1 MANEMT
7 NGMKNELMTPM
18 FILLED
24 EICYDW
30 DDYGVWG
37 AVLFDL
43 TTKKIITKTYGH
55 GNDLSCRNKCVNL
68 NDAVEQGLIT
78 IDELINLMCSQLGFN
93 FNRVDMGVIASRHTI
108 DNPLDIPVKIVRG
121 RKGKGINGR
130 LMYAIKERE
139 RYGLG
144 AYHDCY
150 NYRPVVMNIET
161 GEMVY
166 PNSMS
171 YLEYDT
177 DFIIRFNEA
186 IMENI
191 PHTINEVY
199 SLAHIWA
206 YELSYCACDK
216 DNYHYLIQKYSGKGI
231 IVGENISSELQ
242 NAIDNHKADE
252 LRKLNERK
260 EQELPKIIE
269 WVKNNTDKQ
278 GDDILKLAEHI
289 WNKNNK

>member
-7 NGMKNELMTPM
+7 ISMKNELMDPM
-18 FILLED
+18 YILLED
-24 EICYDW
+24 GICYDW

-43 TTKKIITKTYGH
+43 STKKIITEQYGH
-55 GNDLSCRNKCVNL
+55 GCDLRCRKECVNL
-68 NDAVEQGLIT
+68 NDAVEQGLTT

-93 FNRVDMGVIASRHTI
+93 FNRVDMGIIASCHTI
-108 DNPLDIPVKIVRG
+108 DNPLDIPVKIARG

-130 LMYAIKERE
+130 LIYAIKERE

-144 AYHDCY
+144 AYRGCY

-161 GEMVY
+161 CEMFY

-177 DFIIRFNEA
+177 DFITSFNEA
-186 IMENI
+186 IKQNI

-199 SLAHIWA
+199 SIAHIWA
-206 YELSYCACDK
+206 YGMSYSACDS

-231 IVGENISSELQ
+231 IVGENISSELE
-242 NAIDNHKADE
+242 NAINNYKADE

-269 WVKNNTDKQ
+269 WVKNNTEKQ

>member
-1 MANEMT
+1 MTNEMT
-7 NGMKNELMTPM
+7 NDMKHELMNPM
-18 FILLED
+18 YILLED

-43 TTKKIITKTYGH
+43 STKKIITEQYGH
-55 GNDLSCRNKCVNL
+55 GCDLRCRKECVNL
-68 NDAVEQGLIT
+68 NDAVEQGLTT

-93 FNRVDMGVIASRHTI
+93 FNRVDMGVIASCHTI

-130 LMYAIKERE
+130 LIYAIKERE

-144 AYHDCY
+144 AYQGCY

-161 GEMVY
+161 GKMVY

-177 DFIIRFNEA
+177 DFITSFNEA
-186 IMENI
+186 IKQNI

-199 SLAHIWA
+199 SLVHAWA
-206 YELSYCACDK
+206 YRMSYSACDT
-216 DNYHYLIQKYSGKGI
+216 DNYNALIKKYSCLGFAICK
-231 IVGENISSELQ
+231 NISSELE
-242 NAIDNHKADE
+242 NAINNYKGDE

-269 WVKNNTDKQ
+269 WVKNNTEKQ